1 MNNNLLLKVSRVAL
15 FEKDH
20 KYSFIL
26 NKYTMKKILF
36 SITII
41 LLSINLKN
49 ANAQTQ
55 AELNEFNKERLSI
68 QSKGMA
74 VLGTWA
80 IGNIATGIIGYQYS
94 EGSVAQL
101 HKMNAIW
108 NTINLALAVPGYI
121 GAKKGKFDLPFRKT
135 YKEQSGVE
143 KTFLFNAGLD
153 VAYIMGGLYSTEKAK
168 NQTDQKK
175 HDTQLGYGNS
185 IMFQGAF
192 LMLFDVA
199 MYGIHTSHGNKKL
212 AGYLDKVVIGYNG
225 VGFRHQF

>member
-1 MNNNLLLKVSRVAL
+1 MKNNLL
-15 FEKDH
+15 
-20 KYSFIL
+20 FIL
-26 NKYTMKKILF
+26 TVSLVLLF
-36 SITII
+36 NS
-41 LLSINLKN
+41 SK
-49 ANAQTQ
+49 AQTQ
-55 AELNEFNKERLSI
+55 EELNTFNKERLSI

-80 IGNIATGIIGYQYS
+80 IGNIATGIVGYQYS
-94 EGSVAQL
+94 EGSVAEL

-108 NTINLALAVPGYI
+108 NTINLVLAVPGYI

-135 YKEQSGVE
+135 YKEQTGVE

-153 VAYIMGGLYSTEKAK
+153 VAYILGGLYSTEKAK
-168 NQTDQKK
+168 NQTSQSK

-192 LMLFDVA
+192 LLLFDVT
-199 MYGIHTSHGNKKL
+199 MYRIHVSHGNKKL
-212 AGYLDKVVIGYNG
+212 AGYLDKIVVGHNG